1 MAYATRADLYRLGI
15 KQAALTNVSTD
26 DQDAALEA
34 ASDVAD
40 SYLRSRYVLPLTSWG
55 DDLKRAVCG
64 IAAWDLLSTRGI
76 APNNN
81 GNDATKDKSAAAVAW
96 LKDVS
101 AGRAAISGGNTIPGP
116 ARPPRV
122 ASGRPSVYSSNQQG
136 WWPTRRR

>member
-15 KQAALTNVSTD
+15 KQAALANVSTD

-34 ASDVAD
+34 ASDLVN
-40 SYLRSRYVLPLTSWG
+40 SYIRSRYPLPLAIWG
-55 DDLKRAVCG
+55 EDLKRAVCA

-81 GNDATKDKSAAAVAW
+81 GNDSLKDRAAAAIAW
-96 LKDVS
+96 LKDIS
-101 AGRAAISGGNTIPGP
+101 AGRATLDGGNTTPGP
-116 ARPPRV
+116 ARPQRV